1 MKRNKPSFRVQVL
14 GLTIALLLLM
24 QSGNWLIAPALAAPQ
39 IHSRYYCLV
48 DGDTCQPIVS
58 KNADQPRPIAS
69 TTKIMTG
76 ILAVEYAD
84 MDEIATVSPY
94 ADRTAEFTIGLR
106 AGQELPLGEL
116 MKATL
121 IKSSN
126 DAAVVLAEHIAGDE
140 ALFAHMMSLK
150 AFAIGAMHTHFI
162 NASGLPAEDAYSTAY
177 DLAIMG
183 RYALSKPLVAKLV
196 AMPQAQFKHP
206 AYREP
211 LTIRNTNGL
220 ITSYPGITGIKTG
233 TANESGKC
241 LVASASRPGRNLIA
255 VVLKSGDRTGD
266 CARLLNYGFN
276 QSQRIKVI
284 DSREVYKSVKI
295 NKAVKPY
302 VDIVPAQD
310 LWLWV
315 GENPPDIQ
323 KRVRM
328 NYLLEAPLPRAHKV
342 GEMDIYVEGQHI
354 ETIELRTRENLT
366 KGRFFRQTDKGT
378 VPLSEVCRPFMSP
391 DKGQLFCGLWVRS
404 N

>member
-1 MKRNKPSFRVQVL
+1 MKKNKFAIRVQVL
-14 GLTIALLLLM
+14 GLALVLTLL
-24 QSGNWLIAPALAAPQ
+24 SGFLFTAPALAAPT
-39 IHSRYYCLV
+39 IHSKYYCLV

-58 KNADQPRPIAS
+58 KNADHPRPIAS
-69 TTKIMTG
+69 TTKIMTA
-76 ILAVEYAD
+76 ILAVEYAA

-94 ADRTAEFTIGLR
+94 ADHTAEYTIGLR
-106 AGQELPLGEL
+106 AGQQLPLGEL

-150 AFAIGAMHTHFI
+150 AFAIGAMHTHFV
-162 NASGLPAEDAYSTAY
+162 NASGLPADDAFSTAY
-177 DLAIMG
+177 DLAVMG
-183 RYALSKPLVAKLV
+183 RYALSKPLVARLV
-196 AMPQAQFKHP
+196 AMPQAEFKHP

-220 ITSYPGITGIKTG
+220 ITSYSGITGIKTG

-241 LVASASRPGRNLIA
+241 LVASATRQKRNLIA

-276 QSQRIKVI
+276 QSRSIKVI
-284 DSREVYKSVKI
+284 DSHEVFKNAKI
-295 NKAVKPY
+295 NKAVQPY
-302 VDIVPAQD
+302 VEIVPSAD

-315 GENPPDIQ
+315 GESPPDIQ

-328 NYLLEAPLPRAHKV
+328 NYLLEAPLPRAYKV
-342 GEMDIYVEGQHI
+342 GEMDIYTEGQYV
-354 ETIELRTRENLT
+354 ETIELRTRENVSRET
-366 KGRFFRQTDKGT
+366 FW
-378 VPLSEVCRPFMSP
+378 
-391 DKGQLFCGLWVRS
+391 GQKILQDLWQKLK
-404 N
+404 NQE

>member
-1 MKRNKPSFRVQVL
+1 MRRPSRTRVGKPLKKNKFAIRVQVL
-14 GLTIALLLLM
+14 GLALVLTLL
-24 QSGNWLIAPALAAPQ
+24 SGFLFTAPALAAPT
-39 IHSRYYCLV
+39 IHSKYYCLV

-58 KNADQPRPIAS
+58 KNADHPRPIAS
-69 TTKIMTG
+69 TTKIMTA
-76 ILAVEYAD
+76 ILAVEYAA

-94 ADRTAEFTIGLR
+94 ADHTAEYTIGLR
-106 AGQELPLGEL
+106 AGQQLPLGEL

-150 AFAIGAMHTHFI
+150 AFAIGAMHTHFV
-162 NASGLPAEDAYSTAY
+162 NASGLPADDAFSTAY
-177 DLAIMG
+177 DLAVMG
-183 RYALSKPLVAKLV
+183 RYALSKPLVARLV
-196 AMPQAQFKHP
+196 AMPQAEFKHP

-220 ITSYPGITGIKTG
+220 ITSYSGITGIKTG

-241 LVASASRPGRNLIA
+241 LVASATRQKRNLIA

-276 QSQRIKVI
+276 QSRRIKVI
-284 DSREVYKSVKI
+284 DSHEVFKNAKI
-295 NKAVKPY
+295 NKAVQPY
-302 VDIVPAQD
+302 VEIVPSAD

-315 GENPPDIQ
+315 GESPPDIQ

-328 NYLLEAPLPRAHKV
+328 NYLLEAPLPRAYKV
-342 GEMDIYVEGQHI
+342 GEMDIYTEGQYV
-354 ETIELRTRENLT
+354 ETIELRTRENVSRET
-366 KGRFFRQTDKGT
+366 FW
-378 VPLSEVCRPFMSP
+378 
-391 DKGQLFCGLWVRS
+391 GQKILQDLWQKLK
-404 N
+404 NQE